1 MLINQFFEEEILY
14 MSTEYKKKKLH
25 TRKAQNIGTR
35 TREKDEKVS
44 FYTHYTSQIFK
55 SQK

>member
-1 MLINQFFEEEILY
+1 
-14 MSTEYKKKKLH
+14 MSTEYKEKKLQ
-25 TRKAQNIGTR
+25 TRGSPKNIGTR

-44 FYTHYTSQIFK
+44 FYTHYTSQIFR